1 MDFYIVLKR
10 AGTRV
15 AKRRRCK
22 STIGK
27 VQSVSKDDSMKWFQS
42 KYDGIILN

>member
-1 MDFYIVLKR
+1 MDFYVVLKR

-15 AKRRRCK
+15 SKRRRCQ

-27 VQSVSKDDSMKWFQS
+27 VQSVSKDDSKKWFQA